1 MSEGDTGEEG
11 GWGGGAVCIW
21 GGVGVCIKG
30 GSKRMWIILLISSWG
45 RYVGKGRECV
55 HMLDKGAQYT

>member
-11 GWGGGAVCIW
+11 GEGLYVSGVVGGYVSR
-21 GGVGVCIKG
+21 GVGG
-30 GSKRMWIILLISSWG
+30 KRMWIILLISSWG
-45 RYVGKGRECV
+45 RYVGKGRECGT

>member
-1 MSEGDTGEEG
+1 MSEGDTEEEG
-11 GWGGGAVCIW
+11 GEGEGLYVS
-21 GGVGVCIKG
+21 GGVGG
-30 GSKRMWIILLISSWG
+30 NRMWIILLISSWG

>member
-1 MSEGDTGEEG
+1 MRGTQERRGGEGEDLYVSGVVG
-11 GWGGGAVCIW
+11 GYVSR
-21 GGVGVCIKG
+21 GVGG
-30 GSKRMWIILLISSWG
+30 KRMWIILLISSWG